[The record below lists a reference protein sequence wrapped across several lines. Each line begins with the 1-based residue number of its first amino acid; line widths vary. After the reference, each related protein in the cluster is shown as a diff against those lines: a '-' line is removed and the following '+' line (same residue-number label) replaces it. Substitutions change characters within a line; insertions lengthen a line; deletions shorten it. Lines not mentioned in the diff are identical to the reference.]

1 MCCEMWHLSTKGFC
15 SLLYLIAVKKKSFSR
30 LFQLQAIVL
39 SQQWENSICLAWGTI
54 DRIMDIP
61 LALTLFMTH
70 GGCRQF
76 ENASVVTVNS
86 LTTLQ
91 LLIHQVF
98 VSTYWW
104 QVPMLA
110 LEIRQWGKESRDPPQ
125 RVFRLLTENQHLPML
140 GHHRIS
146 L

>member
-1 MCCEMWHLSTKGFC
+1 M
-15 SLLYLIAVKKKSFSR
+15 
-30 LFQLQAIVL
+30 
-39 SQQWENSICLAWGTI
+39 N
-54 DRIMDIP
+54 IP

-70 GGCRQF
+70 GGRRQF

-110 LEIRQWGKESRDPPQ
+110 LEIRQ
-125 RVFRLLTENQHLPML
+125 
-140 GHHRIS
+140 
-146 L
+146 